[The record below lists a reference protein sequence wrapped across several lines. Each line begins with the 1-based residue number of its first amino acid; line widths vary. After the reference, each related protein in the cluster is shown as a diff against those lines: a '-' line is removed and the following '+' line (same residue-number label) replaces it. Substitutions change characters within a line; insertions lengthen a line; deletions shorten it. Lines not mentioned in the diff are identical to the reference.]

1 MKKPPRRITP
11 LAVKEEEKTGEPPAK
26 KVKSGKSTKAT
37 PKKTM
42 PKKTTQKKT
51 GLKKKAPTSTVSK
64 PPPT

>member
-1 MKKPPRRITP
+1 MKEK
-11 LAVKEEEKTGEPPAK
+11 EKTGEPPVK
-26 KVKSGKSTKAT
+26 KVKSRKSTKAT